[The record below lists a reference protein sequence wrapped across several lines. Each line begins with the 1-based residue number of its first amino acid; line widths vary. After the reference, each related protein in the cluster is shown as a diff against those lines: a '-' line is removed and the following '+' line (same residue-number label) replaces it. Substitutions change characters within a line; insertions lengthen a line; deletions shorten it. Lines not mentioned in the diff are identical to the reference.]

1 MDSKTWYSKQK
12 NDMYYNN
19 KDDVNELIK
28 LCGNYTSDTL
38 KITYTYVAIC
48 DSKNIEKT
56 HFFFIFT
63 PFITGL
69 EKYWCREQIK
79 PWEETYSFTNYRED
93 IPYFFIKDDCM
104 NVPKEFYE
112 FVNNGRDVY
121 VLKYE
126 DYKLQPMEYTYIGIQ
141 PTLYSID
148 FKGDLIKEEFET
160 WYNKKESKAQVRLKF
175 TCPLKDTLPFRGK
188 DIVLDLTRSRTTFSI
203 SRD

>member
-1 MDSKTWYSKQK
+1 
-12 NDMYYNN
+12 
-19 KDDVNELIK
+19 
-28 LCGNYTSDTL
+28 
-38 KITYTYVAIC
+38 
-48 DSKNIEKT
+48 
-56 HFFFIFT
+56 
-63 PFITGL
+63 
-69 EKYWCREQIK
+69 
-79 PWEETYSFTNYRED
+79 
-93 IPYFFIKDDCM
+93 M

-121 VLKYE
+121 ILKYE
-126 DYKLQPMEYTYIGIQ
+126 DYKLQPVEYTYIGIQ

-160 WYNKKESKAQVRLKF
+160 WYNKRESKAQVQLKF